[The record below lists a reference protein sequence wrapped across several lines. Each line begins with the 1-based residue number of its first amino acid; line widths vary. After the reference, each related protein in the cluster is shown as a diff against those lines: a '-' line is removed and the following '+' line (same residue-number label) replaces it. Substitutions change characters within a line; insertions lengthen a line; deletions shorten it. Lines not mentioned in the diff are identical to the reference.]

1 MFPWNPQIREQSKKT
16 SPNIHSTNIT
26 SDKTFNKHLGS
37 KHPVCTYSIGHL
49 IQQAFPR
56 AGGNY
61 FPVSSYT
68 RWALSHYLHRLAFSS
83 SLMTSTPTNW
93 HTHTHTHINARLSQ
107 RPRKVIRLSSGAVQL
122 QTQYPSG
129 CKHIPPCTVN
139 KYIYAYAGA
148 FYCTRAL
155 SSRESVRE
163 QVSNSLQR
171 ARV

>member
-1 MFPWNPQIREQSKKT
+1 MHISHRTPNPT
-16 SPNIHSTNIT
+16 SLPSCGGE
-26 SDKTFNKHLGS
+26 L
-37 KHPVCTYSIGHL
+37 L
-49 IQQAFPR
+49 PR
-56 AGGNY
+56 IK
-61 FPVSSYT
+61 
-68 RWALSHYLHRLAFSS
+68 LHAMS
-83 SLMTSTPTNW
+83 SLALLAPARIFIFFNDIHTNKLA
-93 HTHTHTHINARLSQ
+93 HTHTHINARLSQ